1 MYGSWYIKHVRQNFL
16 SFWAISSK
24 SKFWKNEKS
33 SRKCFH
39 LHKCTINDNHMIY
52 GSWDINCN
60 RQIFLVIF
68 GFFCPFTPQKWKYH
82 KLKKKKTPGDIIILH
97 KCSKNHGHRLY
108 CFWDMVCAGCNCY
121 FSYWTIFYTFTPLTG
136 RKIKI
141 SKNWKKY
148 LEISSFYTNVPKI
161 MIIGYAVPEIWHMM
175 DVIII
180 FLGYFLPFYY
190 PNRQKNENVRK
201 N

>member
-82 KLKKKKTPGDIIILH
+82 KLKKKKH
-97 KCSKNHGHRLY
+97 
-108 CFWDMVCAGCNCY
+108 
-121 FSYWTIFYTFTPLTG
+121 
-136 RKIKI
+136 
-141 SKNWKKY
+141 
-148 LEISSFYTNVPKI
+148 LETSSFYTSVPKI
-161 MIIGYAVPEIWHMM
+161 MVTGYTVSETWFVP
-175 DVIII
+175 DVIVI
-180 FLGYFLPFYY
+180 FHIELFFTLSPH
-190 PNRQKNENVRK
+190 
-201 N
+201 

>member
-1 MYGSWYIKHVRQNFL
+1 MILMKYGSWYIKHDRQNFL

-33 SRKCFH
+33 SWKCFH

-68 GFFCPFTPQKWKYH
+68 GYFLPFYPQKMKISQIE
-82 KLKKKKTPGDIIILH
+82 KKKHLETSSFNTSVPKIMVTGYTVP
-97 KCSKNHGHRLY
+97 
-108 CFWDMVCAGCNCY
+108 VCAGCNCY
-121 FSYWTIFYTFTPLTG
+121 FSLRTIFYPFTPLTG
-136 RKIKI
+136 RKMKK

-148 LEISSFYTNVPKI
+148 LDISSFYSNVPKI

-180 FLGYFLPFYY
+180 FLGYFLPFYH
-190 PNRQKNENVRK
+190 PNRQKNENV
-201 N
+201 